1 MEELLTQPAA
11 VLDPSWPGHDQRIAR
26 AAEVAGDLLGPLE
39 QGIHGVRPGGRA
51 VVKVLRP
58 AAHPARRTARTTYDG
73 VRAGLH
79 LPWTTLLQRSTT

>member
-11 VLDPSWPGHDQRIAR
+11 VLDPSWPGHDQRIAH

-58 AAHPARRTARTTYDG
+58 AELVD
-73 VRAGLH
+73 H
-79 LPWTTLLQRSTT
+79 LQAVLPLLWEAIEEQVLVD